1 MVSTLELRGISKRFG
16 AKIALHDVNLTLHA
30 GEILA
35 IVGENGAGKSTLMKI
50 LSGVQTPDAGS
61 ISLDGEQV
69 QLRDPWDA
77 RQRGISIIHQEF
89 SLVPHLDVT
98 DNLFLGRER
107 TNAVGARAKRAMR
120 RESEAVLARLRV
132 DFPIDSMVGRLGVAQ
147 QQFVEIAKAL
157 LTEPRVLIMDEP
169 TATLT
174 TEESQRL
181 LAIIRDLAGQSVAVI
196 FISHHLD
203 EVFEIADTIMCLR
216 DGERVGERKTGEW
229 SREELI
235 RMMVGRDLN
244 TTLFHASP
252 RRKEPVAKQDILL
265 DVRGVRRKPHLP
277 ENSFQIHRG
286 EILGIAGLVGAGRTK
301 MIRAIIGADRS
312 AHHDVTL
319 RGQRLRIH
327 SPADARRAGI
337 GLVPEDRKD
346 QGLVM
351 SACVRENLLLAS
363 WKKFCHPLL
372 RYVRTRRT
380 AEAVQEQIHRLRIKT
395 SSPQQI
401 TGTLS
406 GGNQQKV
413 VLGKWLIA
421 DCSVLILDEPT
432 RGIDVGAK
440 GEIYALLRELS
451 GRGIAILLISS
462 EIPEVIAMSDR
473 VMVMRHHKI
482 VHVFASGEAV
492 TEEAIMSYAAGGACA

>member
-1 MVSTLELRGISKRFG
+1 MVSTLELRGITKRFG
-16 AKIALHDVNLTLHA
+16 ATIALHDVNLTLHA

-35 IVGENGAGKSTLMKI
+35 LVGENGAGKSTLMKV
-50 LSGVQTPDAGS
+50 LSGVQKPDGGS

-69 QLRDPWDA
+69 QLRDPRDA
-77 RQRGISIIHQEF
+77 RERGVSIIHQEF

-107 TNAVGARAKRAMR
+107 TNAIGVRTKRAMR
-120 RESEAVLARLRV
+120 RDAEAVLARLRV

-174 TEESQRL
+174 AEESQRL
-181 LAIIRDLAGQSVAVI
+181 LTIMRDLAKQGVAVI

-203 EVFEIADTIMCLR
+203 EVFAIADTIVCLR
-216 DGERVGERKTGEW
+216 DGQSVGERKTDQW

-235 RMMVGRDLN
+235 RLMVGRDLGA
-244 TTLFHASP
+244 TLRHTSP
-252 RRKEPVAKQDILL
+252 LRNNPGVEPEIVL
-265 DVRGVRRKPHLP
+265 DVRGIRRKPHLP

-301 MIRAIIGADRS
+301 MIRAIIGADRA
-312 AHHDVTL
+312 AHHDVML
-319 RGQRLRIH
+319 RGKRLRIH
-327 SPADARRAGI
+327 SPADARRVGI
-337 GLVPEDRKD
+337 GLVPEDRKG
-346 QGLVM
+346 QGLVL

-363 WKKFCHPLL
+363 WSNYCHPVL
-372 RYVRTRRT
+372 RYVQSRRVTRTVR
-380 AEAVQEQIHRLRIKT
+380 EQIDRLRIKA

-413 VLGKWLIA
+413 VLGKWLLA

-440 GEIYALLRELS
+440 GEIYQLLRDLS
-451 GRGIAILLISS
+451 ERGIAILLISS
-462 EIPEVIAMSDR
+462 EVPEVVAMSDR
-473 VMVMRHHKI
+473 VMVMRHQKI
-482 VHVFASGEAV
+482 VHVFPSGDAV
-492 TEEAIMSYAAGGACA
+492 TEEAIMSYAAGSARA